1 MRYMGEI
8 KNRSVRLD
16 QENYDWLVGLPGR
29 SLNEAIERLR
39 TQNGAEIPHDTAIS
53 EILELV
59 RSLPDATDIEGV
71 LRNVIQEFRAA
82 RTSSVPPSASSS
94 DPATIPGVSRGM
106 PPTGPTTRIQCEHCG
121 EHFESE
127 SRLNKRC
134 PGCVTKGHSRSRYNC
149 EQCRLEA

>member
-39 TQNGAEIPHDTAIS
+39 TQNGGESPQETAVS

-59 RSLPDATDIEGV
+59 RGLPDATDIEGV
-71 LRNVIQEFRAA
+71 IRNVIQEFRAA
-82 RTSSVPPSASSS
+82 RTASVPVTTLPAASGAFEETVPV
-94 DPATIPGVSRGM
+94 DNRAKNCRC
-106 PPTGPTTRIQCEHCG
+106 RHCG
-121 EHFESE
+121 QPFAGPRFSTLCSE
-127 SRLNKRC
+127 CKSTGHTLTPAECPRC
-134 PGCVTKGHSRSRYNC
+134 N
-149 EQCRLEA
+149 EASAL